1 VVSVTKNALYPFEGR
16 FVDHGA
22 FRQHVLDEGPRDGP
36 PVLML
41 HGNPTWSFY
50 WRRLV
55 TELSG
60 DHRVI
65 VPDHVGCGR
74 SDTPSDSDYPYSLAR
89 RVDDVQTVLDAL
101 DVQGPLTLCVHDW
114 GGMIGMAWA
123 VRNPERIARL
133 VILNTGAFPMPEGKT
148 FPWQI
153 AACRAPFVGPVVTR
167 GLNAF
172 VEGAIR
178 TCTVKPLPKDV
189 ADMYREP
196 YRSWRE
202 REAVL
207 QFVRTIPLKPGDEGW
222 DILASTADGL
232 ATLRDR
238 PALVC
243 WGEQDFVFDH
253 HFREEFERRFPDAE
267 VHRFD
272 DAGHYVLE
280 DAGDAI
286 AGLVRAFVDR
296 TG

>member
-1 VVSVTKNALYPFEGR
+1 
-16 FVDHGA
+16 
-22 FRQHVLDEGPRDGP
+22 
-36 PVLML
+36 
-41 HGNPTWSFY
+41 
-50 WRRLV
+50 
-55 TELSG
+55 
-60 DHRVI
+60 
-65 VPDHVGCGR
+65 
-74 SDTPSDSDYPYSLAR
+74 
-89 RVDDVQTVLDAL
+89 
-101 DVQGPLTLCVHDW
+101 
-114 GGMIGMAWA
+114 
-123 VRNPERIARL
+123 
-133 VILNTGAFPMPEGKT
+133 
-148 FPWQI
+148 
-153 AACRAPFVGPVVTR
+153 
-167 GLNAF
+167 
-172 VEGAIR
+172 
-178 TCTVKPLPKDV
+178 
-189 ADMYREP
+189 MYREP

-222 DILASTADGL
+222 DILTAAADGL

-238 PALVC
+238 PALIC